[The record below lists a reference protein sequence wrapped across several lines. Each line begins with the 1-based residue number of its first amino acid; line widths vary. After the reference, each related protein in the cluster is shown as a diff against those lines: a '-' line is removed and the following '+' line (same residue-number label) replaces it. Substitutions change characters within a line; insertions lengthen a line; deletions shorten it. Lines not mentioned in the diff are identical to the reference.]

1 MEKKS
6 VNFLRGVPAQ
16 EALEK
21 IIPAVSKGYETAVLK
36 YGTEVLQYGHFT
48 GFQPLREILGSFHGV
63 DADRVVAGNG
73 GLEVISL
80 FFKSLPRQSL
90 ILVEEASYD
99 RVLLDALRYGHR
111 LAGVPL
117 TSDGVDLERFK
128 EIVTRIKPTVF
139 YGIPFHQ
146 NPFGITY
153 SRNNR
158 KAVEEIC
165 RENNVVCLWDICYQS
180 LRYDGKTNDA
190 IEISDWGPVLTSSF
204 TKTISPGTKCGYI
217 IVPGAYVNHFTQV
230 IANTRINPNL
240 PTQGFIADFI
250 QSGQYDEYLHYLIRL
265 YRPRMEA
272 LNQALKSHF
281 PEASPHAVTG
291 DFFAAL
297 TFPHVSKE
305 KEAAFMESAREKGV
319 SIAPAWD
326 AVAPD
331 FRSDFEKKGLFIR
344 LTFPALDPETI
355 ELGILKLK
363 ETAALSGFI

>member
-1 MEKKS
+1 MNTILKENKDIGMEKKS
-6 VNFLRGVPAQ
+6 VNFLRGVPAR

-21 IIPAVSKGYETAVLK
+21 IIPAVSKGYEAAVLR

-48 GFQPLREILGSFHGV
+48 GFKPLREIIAGLHGV

-80 FFKSLPRQSL
+80 FFKSLPKQSL

-117 TSDGVDLERFK
+117 MSGGVDPDRFK
-128 EIVTRIKPTVF
+128 EIVTRMKPAVF

-153 SRNNR
+153 SRDNR
-158 KAVEEIC
+158 RAVEEIC
-165 RENNVVCLWDICYQS
+165 RENNVVCLWDVCYQS
-180 LRYDGKTNDA
+180 LRYDGKTNEA
-190 IEISDWGPVLTSSF
+190 IEVSDWGPVLAGSF
-204 TKTISPGTKCGYI
+204 TKTISPGTKCGYM
-217 IVPGAYVNHFTQV
+217 IVPKAYVTHFTQV

-250 QSGQYDEYLHYLIRL
+250 QSGQYDAYLHDLTRL

-272 LNQALKSHF
+272 LNHALRTHF
-281 PEASPHAVTG
+281 PEASPHDVTG
-291 DFFAAL
+291 GFFAAL
-297 TFPHVSKE
+297 TFPDISRE
-305 KEAAFMESAREKGV
+305 RETAFIKSALEKGV

-331 FRSDFEKKGLFIR
+331 FRADYEKMGFSSGLPFR
-344 LTFPALDPETI
+344 PWT
-355 ELGILKLK
+355 LKVLNG
-363 ETAALSGFI
+363 EF